1 MKKIAISALLIG
13 FMGLAQADVTVYGM
27 GRVYEESSTVGTAA
41 SVTSLT
47 NDKSRIGF
55 KAGDNLG
62 DGLSAFAQIEVGV
75 GIDSPTASTLGD
87 RIAQI
92 GLKSEYGTLG
102 LGRDKTSLTKAL
114 DSFDAMGGDLFGSS
128 AATIH
133 SYQGT
138 RLSNGIFVTS
148 NTFVDGLTANYV
160 LSNSEVAGTPNPYTA
175 SLVFAAGP
183 VGLTYARYDNGVSS
197 LTNAY
202 GAKYTFAKTGT
213 TLFGLYSDDT
223 VSGVNTTGKSFGV
236 SQVVMPKLTA
246 MASYGEVSS
255 TKAYNVGLNY
265 DLGKNTKV
273 LARYLFE
280 DAASDTTRYGV
291 GLEYSF

>member
-27 GRVYEESSTVGTAA
+27 GRVYEETSTVGTAA

-47 NDKSRIGF
+47 NDTSRIGF

-75 GIDSPTASTLGD
+75 GIDSPTASTIGD

-92 GLKSEYGTLG
+92 GLKNEYGTLG

-114 DSFDAMGGDLFGSS
+114 DAFDAMGGNVFGSS
-128 AATIH
+128 AGTIH
-133 SYQGT
+133 AYQGT
-138 RLSNGIFVTS
+138 RLSNGIFLST
-148 NTFVDGLTANYV
+148 NTFVEGMTANYV
-160 LSNSEVAGTPNPYTA
+160 YSNSEVAGTPNSYTA
-175 SLVFAAGP
+175 SLVYSGGP
-183 VGLTYARYDNGVSS
+183 LGLTYARFDNGLTS

-202 GAKYTFAKTGT
+202 GVKYTLAKTGT
-213 TLFGLYSDDT
+213 TLFGLYSDNT
-223 VSGVNTTGKSFGV
+223 VSGVATTGKSVGV
-236 SQVVMPKLTA
+236 NQAMNAKLTA
-246 MASYGEVSS
+246 VASYGEVSD
-255 TKAYNVGLNY
+255 TKTYNVGVNY
-265 DLGKNTKV
+265 ALGKNTRA
-273 LARYLFE
+273 LARYLKE
-280 DAASDTTRYGV
+280 DASSDTTRYGV

>member
-13 FMGLAQADVTVYGM
+13 FMGFAQADVTVYGM

-41 SVTSLT
+41 AVTSLT
-47 NDKSRIGF
+47 NDKSRLGF
-55 KAGDNLG
+55 KADDKI
-62 DGLSAFAQIEVGV
+62 DGTLSAFAQIEVGV

-128 AATIH
+128 AGTIH
-133 SYQGT
+133 AYQGT
-138 RLSNGIFVTS
+138 RLSNGIFLSS
-148 NTFVDGLTANYV
+148 NTFVEGLTANYV
-160 LSNSEVAGTPNPYTA
+160 FSNSEVAGTPNTQTL
-175 SLVFAAGP
+175 SLVYASGP
-183 VGLTYARYDNGVSS
+183 LGLTYARFDNGVSS

-202 GAKYTFAKTGT
+202 GAKYTLAKTGT
-213 TLFGLYSDDT
+213 TLFGLYSDNT
-223 VSGVNTTGKSFGV
+223 VVGVATTGKSIGV
-236 SQVVMPKLTA
+236 NQAVTAKLTA
-246 MASYGEVSS
+246 VASYGEVSD
-255 TKAYNVGLNY
+255 TKAYNVGFNY
-265 DLGKNTKV
+265 ALGKNTRA
-273 LARYLFE
+273 LARYLRE
-280 DAASDTTRYGV
+280 DATTDTTRYGV

>member
-1 MKKIAISALLIG
+1 MKKLAIFAALIG

-41 SVTSLT
+41 AVTSLT
-47 NDKSRIGF
+47 NDKSRLGF

-62 DGLSAFAQIEVGV
+62 DGLSAFGQIEVGV
-75 GIDSPTASTLGD
+75 GIDTPTASTIGD
-87 RIAQI
+87 RIALI
-92 GLKSEYGTLG
+92 GLKNEYGTMG

-128 AATIH
+128 AGTIH
-133 SYQGT
+133 AYQGT
-138 RLSNGIFVTS
+138 RLSNGIFLST

-160 LSNSEVAGTPNPYTA
+160 YSNSEVAGTPNSYTA

-183 VGLTYARYDNGVSS
+183 VGLTYARFDNGVTS

-202 GAKYTFAKTGT
+202 GVKYTLAKTGT
-213 TLFGLYSDDT
+213 TVFGLYSDDT
-223 VSGVNTTGKSFGV
+223 VSGVATTGRSVGV
-236 SQVVMPKLTA
+236 TQTVMPKLTA

-265 DLGKNTKV
+265 DIGKNTKV
-273 LARYLFE
+273 LARYLLE
-280 DAASDTTRYGV
+280 DASSDTTRYGV